1 MTISSTVPFAHSA
14 VSPDTQGLSP
24 LLDAAIAGNKTA
36 MDALLKKLRP
46 YLHALVRSRL
56 GPEQGATFD
65 HSDLVQDGLVR
76 IYQNLGRLRERTV
89 PHLLGWAGK
98 IVRNLVLDALRA
110 KQREPVKDREARIV
124 EVLGRSLVSD
134 GDELRTERLLVVAQA
149 LAQLPERRRQVIE
162 LYFLEQLSDSEIC
175 QRLGGSVGAVRVL
188 RFRALEEL
196 RHILQNSTDSDC
208 RPSRAGSSSEKGY
221 P

>member
-1 MTISSTVPFAHSA
+1 MTISSTVPFAHSV

-56 GPEQGATFD
+56 GPGQAATFD
-65 HSDLVQDGLVR
+65 HSDLVQEGLVR
-76 IYQNLGRLRERTV
+76 IYENLGRFRERTV
-89 PHLLGWAGK
+89 PHFLGWAGK
-98 IVRNLVLDALRA
+98 IIRNLIYDALRA
-110 KQREPVKDREARIV
+110 EQHKPVMDREPRII
-124 EVLGRSLVSD
+124 ELLERSVVSA
-134 GDELRTERLLVVAQA
+134 GDELRAERVIAVGRAI
-149 LAQLPERRRQVIE
+149 AQLPERRRQVIE
-162 LYFLEQLSDSEIC
+162 LSFLEQLSDLEIC

-196 RHILQNSTDSDC
+196 RDILQNSDDSDC
-208 RPSRAGSSSEKGY
+208 RPSRA
-221 P
+221 